1 MFHRCIVKG
10 DISCVKGNRYLAEN
24 LGGERI
30 PLAPNPLSIT
40 AFSGYRRAVFA
51 VFPPPLLLITIVLV
65 LIIIKA
71 FDHRPSCFDYF
82 KFFFLCPH
90 IYCCIIVLDAAKDW
104 QVGFRIG
111 YSFPIGKRMGMAVGA
126 VLGVQDNYG
135 GLTDNFTAFTF
146 GTDTVGGMQSF
157 VNNLGGEFGFGV
169 RILDSLSLG
178 TSVMVWNAA
187 NGNDPGVSG
196 FSWL

>member
-1 MFHRCIVKG
+1 M
-10 DISCVKGNRYLAEN
+10 
-24 LGGERI
+24 
-30 PLAPNPLSIT
+30 
-40 AFSGYRRAVFA
+40 FA

-111 YSFPIGKRMGMAVGA
+111 YSFPVGERMGLAVSAISGT
-126 VLGVQDNYG
+126 QDNKVN
-135 GLTDNFTAFTF
+135 LNDSSPVLTF
-146 GTDTVGGMQSF
+146 GTDTVSGMQ
-157 VNNLGGEFGFGV
+157 VQVKG
-169 RILDSLSLG
+169 IL
-178 TSVMVWNAA
+178 
-187 NGNDPGVSG
+187 
-196 FSWL
+196 